1 MLDFNCLNQCY
12 QVFQEELKDIVILI
26 AKLIAKLLH
35 SCSDSKHQ
43 KLLAH

>member
-1 MLDFNCLNQCY
+1 MLHQA
-12 QVFQEELKDIVILI
+12 FQEEVKDIVILIAKI